1 MNMLNADLTVLKNI
15 SQRTGTGLT
24 LHCKIKETGLELEIY
39 PLQEMRY
46 RVIGSSVLM
55 QSLFSRIGFQ

>member
-39 PLQEMRY
+39 PLQEMIY
-46 RVIGSSVLM
+46 RVI
-55 QSLFSRIGFQ
+55 